1 MIKNRY
7 IGRTF
12 IQPDQRLRELGVG
25 LKFNALPE
33 VLHGKRV
40 VLVEDSIVRGTT
52 SRPLIDLLR
61 RNGAAEVH
69 MRVHS
74 PPMMW
79 PCYLGVDT
87 GRRSELIAA
96 NKSVEEIRE
105 YIGADSLAYLSEEGL
120 TRALQLPRSQF
131 CFACFNGNYPVSVQM
146 EFDKL
151 TLETPGQLPL
161 PADMAVTGDLARN
174 AECGMRNGSRA
185 AGG

>member
-1 MIKNRY
+1 MKNRY

-12 IQPDQRLRELGVG
+12 IQPDQRLRERGVG

-33 VLHGKRV
+33 ALRGQRV

-52 SRPLIDLLR
+52 SRPLIELLR
-61 RNGAAEVH
+61 KNGATEVH

-87 GRRSELIAA
+87 GRRGELIAA
-96 NKSVEEIRE
+96 NKSVEEICE
-105 YIGADSLAYLSEEGL
+105 YIGADSLAYLSEDGL
-120 TRALQLPRSQF
+120 TRALDIPKSEF

-151 TLETPGQLPL
+151 ALENPRQLPL
-161 PADMAVTGDLARN
+161 RADMAVV
-174 AECGMRNGSRA
+174 
-185 AGG
+185 GG